1 MFYYELHSH
10 TNAASLCSIVE
21 PEEYIQFYI
30 DKGFSGM
37 VITDHFYHGNTSINR
52 RLPWELFVDEYCEG
66 YYRAKKEGDK
76 RGFTV
81 LFGFEQK
88 FSDGNDEYIVLG
100 IGPEWLKL
108 HPEIRDM
115 DRISFFDAIHKAGG
129 FIIQAHPFR
138 VRYYISDIKLSLDY
152 VDAVEVLNLGDED
165 IYSRRSYEYAKNLG
179 LPMTAGTDIHS
190 IDNRD
195 VVAGV
200 GLEKEI
206 FSIEELIEE
215 IKCNR
220 ITIAPVQKFE
230 EIKKLELDGNIEL
243 DVFELSNDGI
253 KKTNSYFAERN
264 HP

>member
-30 DKGFSGM
+30 DRGFSGM
-37 VITDHFYHGNTSINR
+37 VVTDHFYHGNTAINR
-52 RLPWELFVDEYCEG
+52 RLPWESFVEEYCEG

-88 FSDGNDEYIVLG
+88 FIDGNDEYIVLG
-100 IGPEWLKL
+100 ISPQWLKS

-115 DRISFFDAIHKAGG
+115 DRISFFDVIHKAGG
-129 FIIQAHPFR
+129 FVIQAHPFR

-152 VDAVEVLNLGDED
+152 VDAIEVLNIGDTE
-165 IYSRRSYEYAKNLG
+165 IQSRRSYEYAKNLG

-190 IDNRD
+190 IENCD

-206 FSIEELIEE
+206 FTVEELIEE
-215 IKCNR
+215 IKSKR
-220 ITIAPVQKFE
+220 TTITPIKKFE
-230 EIKKLELDGNIEL
+230 DVKKQKLDKDIEL
-243 DVFELSNDGI
+243 EVFTLSSDGM
-253 KKTNSYFAERN
+253 KKIDNYFSTI
-264 HP
+264 

>member
-1 MFYYELHSH
+1 
-10 TNAASLCSIVE
+10 
-21 PEEYIQFYI
+21 
-30 DKGFSGM
+30 
-37 VITDHFYHGNTSINR
+37 
-52 RLPWELFVDEYCEG
+52 
-66 YYRAKKEGDK
+66 
-76 RGFTV
+76 
-81 LFGFEQK
+81 
-88 FSDGNDEYIVLG
+88 
-100 IGPEWLKL
+100 
-108 HPEIRDM
+108 
-115 DRISFFDAIHKAGG
+115 
-129 FIIQAHPFR
+129 
-138 VRYYISDIKLSLDY
+138 
-152 VDAVEVLNLGDED
+152 
-165 IYSRRSYEYAKNLG
+165 
-179 LPMTAGTDIHS
+179 MTAGTDIHS